1 MLTPKGFT
9 QKQQQWMENIEVK
22 MGTYQEI
29 IMIMFRKMIKTN
41 KMISSLQVLNY

>member
-9 QKQQQWMENIEVK
+9 QKQQWVENIHVK

-29 IMIMFRKMIKTN
+29 RMIIFKKMVKTN
-41 KMISSLQVLNY
+41 TMKSSLQLLKY